1 MRRRKRDVE
10 RQGKLDLIFY
20 TLKMIKMGRMRKRKR
35 KKRKKK
41 RQNKLKS

>member
-20 TLKMIKMGRMRKRKR
+20 TLKMIKMGRMRKRE
-35 KKRKKK
+35 RKKK
-41 RQNKLKS
+41 GRRRDKIS

>member
-10 RQGKLDLIFY
+10 RQGKLLDLIFY

-41 RQNKLKS
+41 SKIS

>member
-20 TLKMIKMGRMRKRKR
+20 TLKMIKMGRMRKVERKI
-35 KKRKKK
+35 KEEEETK
-41 RQNKLKS
+41 